1 MHITIAYDF
10 IYYRASREAD
20 MISASYSKCLHN
32 TGVLARRHSWWWCW
46 REVYRKWYSTA
57 MWVVIEVG
65 SGPRE
70 ILSGRIFVR
79 APNKMGRIFADI
91 MRPSV
96 LPTVEFET
104 TLLGWFL
111 QYDSPHLRTNWYQNG
126 WYLLQWPSKLDE
138 ASGTCGKYYFGRIF
152 PLIDQCRPSVLP
164 EFYFVKSRSIT

>member
-1 MHITIAYDF
+1 MSFEANTRRAIASYILVCYRYIMHITVAYDF

-96 LPTVEFET
+96 LPTVEFDT
-104 TLLGWFL
+104 THLGWYWTIW
-111 QYDSPHLRTNWYQNG
+111 QSSPTYELVPIWVVFAPMT
-126 WYLLQWPSKLDE
+126 
-138 ASGTCGKYYFGRIF
+138 
-152 PLIDQCRPSVLP
+152 
-164 EFYFVKSRSIT
+164 VKARRS

>member
-1 MHITIAYDF
+1 MHITVAYDF

-20 MISASYSKCLHN
+20 MTSASYSKCLHN

-46 REVYRKWYSTA
+46 HEVYHKWYSTT

-96 LPTVEFET
+96 LPTVVFEYAVHVAVTRGRMSYVRRPT
-104 TLLGWFL
+104 TARRGLN
-111 QYDSPHLRTNWYQNG
+111 LRSSSD
-126 WYLLQWPSKLDE
+126 L
-138 ASGTCGKYYFGRIF
+138 
-152 PLIDQCRPSVLP
+152 
-164 EFYFVKSRSIT
+164 RSIEKSCKILISMMCSLWWLMARDSNDIIIS

>member
-1 MHITIAYDF
+1 MSFEANTRRAIASSILVCYRHIMYITVAYNF

-20 MISASYSKCLHN
+20 MTSASYSKCLHN
-32 TGVLARRHSWWWCW
+32 KGVLARRHSWWWCW

-96 LPTVEFET
+96 LPTVEFDT
-104 TLLGWFL
+104 THLGWFL
-111 QYDSPHLRTNWYQNG
+111 HCDSPHLHTNWYRYG

-138 ASGTCGKYYFGRIF
+138 ASGTCR
-152 PLIDQCRPSVLP
+152 
-164 EFYFVKSRSIT
+164 